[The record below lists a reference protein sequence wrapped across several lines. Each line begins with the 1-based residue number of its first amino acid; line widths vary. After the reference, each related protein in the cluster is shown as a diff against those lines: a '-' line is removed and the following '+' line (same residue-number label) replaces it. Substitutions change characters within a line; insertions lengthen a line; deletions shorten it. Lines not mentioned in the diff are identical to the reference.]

1 MTRDK
6 IKRHDDQHNMRT
18 RTGLFAGI
26 ALAAT
31 VAVAL
36 AITLV
41 VLVWPGT
48 GVGLAG
54 LVGADASGSGFVLS
68 DTPMPPVEE
77 SEPEPEKEFVSPDVY
92 ESLRYEQ
99 DDGITMIGAATPQIL
114 SPATL
119 DVLLEEASFLE
130 SQGYS
135 LGFVMYDLYTGMG
148 LAYNSDERFYSASAM
163 KGPYAASL
171 ISAHPEVFDE
181 NYLLLESVLVFSNN
195 ESYETLTRAQGV
207 DCLRDWFLQAD
218 TESPSN
224 YPAYTDIS
232 ARDMARLW
240 ARNQQFFTSGDPY
253 AEALAALYTRPNR
266 SVIKAQ
272 LGSWYPTYSK
282 GGWYYPGAE
291 VDLGIYD
298 DEDEDALGEG
308 GGTGAGGANEEG
320 EVGGGA
326 PGGAGNPGVAQA
338 GNDPDPGAVDAGIV
352 VAGEGGS
359 RPYLLVLTSNMPG
372 TLERLAPLVDA
383 LNIAHDELISLS
395 DADLVRLVDM
405 NFR

>member
-6 IKRHDDQHNMRT
+6 TRRHNDHRDT
-18 RTGLFAGI
+18 RIRARLFVGI
-26 ALAAT
+26 ALAAA

-36 AITLV
+36 AITLMA
-41 VLVWPGT
+41 LAGPWAN
-48 GVGLAG
+48 VGLAG
-54 LVGADASGSGFVLS
+54 LANVDADSLGFALS

-77 SEPEPEKEFVSPDVY
+77 PQPEPEIVFASPDAY

-99 DDGITMIGAATPQIL
+99 GDGVTMIGAATSQIL
-114 SPATL
+114 SSSTL
-119 DVLLEEASFLE
+119 DALLEEANVLE

-171 ISAHPEVFDE
+171 ISAHPELFDE
-181 NYLLLESVLVFSNN
+181 NYHLLESALVYSNN
-195 ESYETLTRAQGV
+195 EAYETLTRAHGV

-218 TESPSN
+218 TESPNN

-232 ARDMARLW
+232 ARDMARVW
-240 ARNQQFFTSGDPY
+240 VRNQQFFTSGESRAD
-253 AEALAALYTRPNR
+253 ELAALYTRPNR

-298 DEDEDALGEG
+298 NEDEDANGNGEGAGGDGANEG
-308 GGTGAGGANEEG
+308 GGAGGG
-320 EVGGGA
+320 TDSPGA
-326 PGGAGNPGVAQA
+326 TQADSDPG
-338 GNDPDPGAVDAGIV
+338 PGAVDAGVV
-352 VAGEGGS
+352 VAGKDGS

-372 TLERLAPLVDA
+372 TLERFAPLVNA
-383 LNIAHDELISLS
+383 LDVAHEELISLS
-395 DADLVRLVDM
+395 DADLVRL
-405 NFR
+405 NG